1 MHYIFTTILTKNVTL
16 EIYLICILVS
26 IILGIIIAFTA
37 SRKKDSTKTLELSL
51 IIMPSIVQT
60 IIMMVNRNV
69 GTGVAVAGAFTLI
82 RFTSA
87 VGTAK
92 DISLV
97 FLAMATGIATGTG
110 YLGIAVSLTIIICIV
125 VLIVYDKLMGNSKE
139 ERFLKVSLVTDTC
152 VNYEG
157 ILNTYANSYELI
169 GIKALGSENI
179 KKHYYRITLKFNTD
193 EKVFVDT
200 IYWYKGVIDV
210 SYEKYEEQELRL

>member
-1 MHYIFTTILTKNVTL
+1 MHYIFSTILTENVTL
-16 EIYLICILVS
+16 EIYLICMLVS
-26 IILGIIIAFTA
+26 LILGAIIAFTA

-60 IIMMVNRNV
+60 IIMMVNGNV

-87 VGTAK
+87 AGTAK

-110 YLGIAVSLTIIICIV
+110 YLGIAFSLTIIICVV
-125 VLIVYDKLMGNSKE
+125 VLIIYGRLMRNNKE
-139 ERFLKVSLVTDTC
+139 ERFLKVALAADTC
-152 VNYEG
+152 VNYEE
-157 ILNTYANSYELI
+157 ILNTCACSYELI
-169 GIKALGSENI
+169 GIRALGTEKI
-179 KKHYYRITLKFNTD
+179 KKHYYRITLKPDTD

-200 IYWYKGVIDV
+200 IYRYKDVIEV
-210 SYEKYEEQELRL
+210 SYEKYEEKELRL